1 MRLGAKRDH
10 VLSLRALETKCDVF
24 RANLERISVG
34 PGQALKARQTQNRLG
49 APRTLGS

>member
-10 VLSLRALETKCDVF
+10 GLSLRALETKCDVF

-34 PGQALKARQTQNRLG
+34 LGQAL
-49 APRTLGS
+49 